1 MFPGKLQRLKP
12 QDPHLFS
19 PFLDPTQNSEYF
31 FLKSTTPNYISL
43 CFRSHKL
50 WLSLKARSTQGCF
63 PLPSLSSF
71 KNSNSRV
78 LSQTWNRFWKV
89 FASRVSLLVFPCS
102 FFPIFDNLDT
112 CYANN
117 IYRDSFFKMHTCL
130 FRGLLLYMSTL
141 LLTCLLS
148 FKFWLILFPPF
159 VSWSF
164 FMNHIFLLLLFL
176 SV

>member
-19 PFLDPTQNSEYF
+19 PFLDPTQNSGYF

-50 WLSLKARSTQGCF
+50 WLNLKPVSTQGCF
-63 PLPSLSSF
+63 PLPSLSPF

-78 LSQTWNRFWKV
+78 LSQTWNWFWKV

-112 CYANN
+112 CYANS
-117 IYRDSFFKMHTCL
+117 IYRDSFCKMHTLL
-130 FRGLLLYMSTL
+130 FQGLLLYMATL

-148 FKFWLILFPPF
+148 FKFWLILF
-159 VSWSF
+159 
-164 FMNHIFLLLLFL
+164 
-176 SV
+176 